1 MKDSIEHKIAKIV
14 KEKGGRTYYV
24 GGFVRDKLMGIENK
38 DVDIEVHGISPET
51 LYEILKSFGEALS
64 FGKSFGIFS
73 LKGYDID
80 IAMPRSERKTGLGH
94 RDFEVQID
102 PFIGEEKAA
111 SRRDFTMNAIMQDVL
126 TGEIVDPFGGQKDIS
141 LGVIRHVSDDSFA
154 EDPLRVLRGAQ
165 FAARFGFSFAEETL
179 EICRNIDLS
188 FLSRERVEEELKKA
202 LLKGKKPSLFFET
215 LRAEDQLRTWFSEVE
230 KCIGIEQDPVYHP
243 EGDVWVHTMEVLDRA
258 AAFREDV
265 SDPYSFM
272 LLALCHDFGKIVTTE
287 EINGRIHAYG
297 HETEG
302 LPLVSDF
309 LNRIVGENDVR
320 EYVLNMVPLH
330 MKPNMVAY
338 SRSPVKSTNKMFDAA
353 REPLDLIYFSMADR
367 PLMVGEDPFSGNSE
381 FLFERYRVYEEMMSR
396 PFVQGRDLVAAG
408 LEPGEYF
415 SELLEYAHKLRLAGV
430 DKKSALKQTLS
441 YVKSIKK

>member
-272 LLALCHDFGKIVTTE
+272 LLALCHDCGKIVTTE

-367 PLMVGEDPFSGNSE
+367 PFMVGEDPFSGNSE

>member
-94 RDFEVQID
+94 RDFDVQID

-215 LRAEDQLRTWFSEVE
+215 LRAENQLRTWFSEVE

>member
-24 GGFVRDKLMGIENK
+24 GGFVRDKLMRIENK

-94 RDFEVQID
+94 RDFEVKID

-141 LGVIRHVSDDSFA
+141 LGVIRHVSDDSFT

-202 LLKGKKPSLFFET
+202 LLKGKKPALFFET

-367 PLMVGEDPFSGNSE
+367 PLMIGEDPFSGNSE

-441 YVKSIKK
+441 YIKSLKK

>member
-309 LNRIVGENDVR
+309 LNRIVGENDVK

-441 YVKSIKK
+441 YIKSLKK